1 MKALTLGKRVIPIW
15 LVAVLLVSAIA
26 STALGYVAWTTLT
39 IPVEVN
45 EPIEILD
52 YPSML
57 SLFPGDTKQFSVSIE
72 NKASHDY
79 NVFLEFD
86 LDDSQYQS
94 KYVTFSDEVYTIQPG
109 QHDISAWFR
118 VKSNSPTLNTTLT
131 VHFNRVES
139 LPEEGI
145 YFKDFNDGNADGW
158 TPRLGSWNVINGE
171 YFVSVGIVENGIS
184 TVNGLNLTDCI
195 IETQLRFTDSVGYE
209 GGIVFRYLDN
219 SHYYAFQIGNEYDHI
234 EIIEYSPVDPEYGDY
249 SSRAFIQPLYG
260 NNSIPINRNVN
271 YTLRIEIQGTNF
283 SAYLDGRKVLS
294 WTDNSYSIGLVGL
307 RARRADVNFDY
318 FNVTSNP

>member
-1 MKALTLGKRVIPIW
+1 M
-15 LVAVLLVSAIA
+15 
-26 STALGYVAWTTLT
+26 
-39 IPVEVN
+39 
-45 EPIEILD
+45 
-52 YPSML
+52 
-57 SLFPGDTKQFSVSIE
+57 
-72 NKASHDY
+72 
-79 NVFLEFD
+79 
-86 LDDSQYQS
+86 
-94 KYVTFSDEVYTIQPG
+94 
-109 QHDISAWFR
+109 
-118 VKSNSPTLNTTLT
+118 
-131 VHFNRVES
+131 HFNRVES